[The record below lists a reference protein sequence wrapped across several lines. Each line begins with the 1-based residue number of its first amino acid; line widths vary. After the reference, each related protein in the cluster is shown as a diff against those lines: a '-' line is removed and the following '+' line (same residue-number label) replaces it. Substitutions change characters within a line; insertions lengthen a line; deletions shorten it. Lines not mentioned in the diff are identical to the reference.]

1 MMNMKGVSNF
11 TKFDA
16 VQGYVIKNKYPVM
29 VFYSGSV
36 YELCSV
42 KWHSLSTQ
50 YHVKQVYSGIEH
62 HSAQANVRGL
72 H

>member
-1 MMNMKGVSNF
+1 
-11 TKFDA
+11 
-16 VQGYVIKNKYPVM
+16 M